1 MLPSI
6 LPLGVVPVTSGQDPV
21 RPRPDIPPV
30 ASTQATSS
38 ESAIDLKHSDADQAT
53 LLLREEQQ
61 RQHDKR
67 RREAQEQ
74 AEEGEVDPGG
84 ALNADGAVP
93 SSPLADVAQR
103 QGLWVD
109 IEV

>member
-6 LPLGVVPVTSGQDPV
+6 LPLGAVTVTCGPV
-21 RPRPDIPPV
+21 RPRPEIPPV
-30 ASTQATSS
+30 VPTQASSS
-38 ESAIDLKHSDADQAT
+38 ECAIDLKHSDDDQAT

-67 RREAQEQ
+67 RRESLEQ
-74 AEEGEVDPGG
+74 NPVAEAGTDGG
-84 ALNADGAVP
+84 APDAPLIDGM
-93 SSPLADVAQR
+93 QR

-109 IEV
+109 IKV

>member
-6 LPLGVVPVTSGQDPV
+6 LPLGAVPITSGEDPV

-30 ASTQATSS
+30 TAAQASSG
-38 ESAIDLKHSDADQAT
+38 ECAIDLKNHDTDQAA

-67 RREAQEQ
+67 RREAQEDTG
-74 AEEGEVDPGG
+74 EGRPDE
-84 ALNADGAVP
+84 AQNLEATAAVP
-93 SSPLADVAQR
+93 PVIDGTQR

-109 IEV
+109 IKV

>member
-6 LPLGVVPVTSGQDPV
+6 LPLGAVPVTSGQDPV

-30 ASTQATSS
+30 VPTQASSS

-53 LLLREEQQ
+53 LLLREEQK

-67 RREAQEQ
+67 RGEAPEQ
-74 AEEGEVDPGG
+74 AGEQDPEGEDCPVI
-84 ALNADGAVP
+84 DGT
-93 SSPLADVAQR
+93 QR

-109 IEV
+109 IKV

>member
-30 ASTQATSS
+30 ASAQATSS
-38 ESAIDLKHSDADQAT
+38 DSAIDLKHSDADQAT

-67 RREAQEQ
+67 RREALEQ
-74 AEEGEVDPGG
+74 GAEAEAGSDDIAPDKPLVDGM
-84 ALNADGAVP
+84 
-93 SSPLADVAQR
+93 QR
-103 QGLWVD
+103 QGVWVD
-109 IEV
+109 IKV

>member
-30 ASTQATSS
+30 ASAQATSS
-38 ESAIDLKHSDADQAT
+38 DSAIDLKHSEADQAT

-61 RQHDKR
+61 RQHDQR
-67 RREAQEQ
+67 RREALEQ
-74 AEEGEVDPGG
+74 GGEAESGSDESTRDKPV
-84 ALNADGAVP
+84 ADGM
-93 SSPLADVAQR
+93 QR
-103 QGLWVD
+103 QGVWVD
-109 IEV
+109 IKV

>member
-6 LPLGVVPVTSGQDPV
+6 LPLGAVPITSGQDPA

-30 ASTQATSS
+30 AAVQPGSGD
-38 ESAIDLKHSDADQAT
+38 SAIDLDNHDTDQAT

-67 RREAQEQ
+67 RRETLED
-74 AEEGEVDPGG
+74 EGQMVAG
-84 ALNADGAVP
+84 NVP
-93 SSPLADVAQR
+93 SPEAVLPVVDGMQR

-109 IEV
+109 IKV

>member
-6 LPLGVVPVTSGQDPV
+6 LPLGVVPMTSGQDPV
-21 RPRPDIPPV
+21 RPRPEIPLV
-30 ASTQATSS
+30 APAQASSS
-38 ESAIDLKHSDADQAT
+38 ECAIDLKYSDADQTT

-67 RREAQEQ
+67 RREAREQE
-74 AEEGEVDPGG
+74 G
-84 ALNADGAVP
+84 AAQENADDSAP
-93 SSPLADVAQR
+93 VAPVIDGMQR

-109 IEV
+109 IKV

>member
-6 LPLGVVPVTSGQDPV
+6 LPLGAVPITSGEDPV

-30 ASTQATSS
+30 TAAQASSG
-38 ESAIDLKHSDADQAT
+38 ECAIDLKNHDTDQAA

-67 RREAQEQ
+67 RREAQEDTG
-74 AEEGEVDPGG
+74 EGRPDEAQNLEATAAVSPVI
-84 ALNADGAVP
+84 DGT
-93 SSPLADVAQR
+93 QR

-109 IEV
+109 IKV

>member
-6 LPLGVVPVTSGQDPV
+6 LPLGAVPITSGQDPV

-30 ASTQATSS
+30 TAAQASSG
-38 ESAIDLKHSDADQAT
+38 ECAIDLKNHDTDQAT

-67 RREAQEQ
+67 RREAQEDTG
-74 AEEGEVDPGG
+74 EGRPDEAQNLEATAAVSPVI
-84 ALNADGAVP
+84 DGT
-93 SSPLADVAQR
+93 QR

-109 IEV
+109 IKV

>member
-30 ASTQATSS
+30 APAQASSS
-38 ESAIDLKHSDADQAT
+38 ECAIDLKNSDADQTT

-67 RREAQEQ
+67 RREAREQEDVVE
-74 AEEGEVDPGG
+74 A
-84 ALNADGAVP
+84 NADDSVP
-93 SSPLADVAQR
+93 VAPVVDGMQR

-109 IEV
+109 IKV